1 MSLGPVAY
9 KREEVPS
16 HRVRGTDYLIHFLK
30 LYIDDEAEGTTE
42 SGMPRL
48 SLTPK
53 TDGAKNTIMADTR
66 SRPKKTSGRRRKVS
80 TRRTTSKLPSRRH
93 GFKRRKLFRHR
104 ANCSTIFTL
113 RNNHFLPL

>member
-30 LYIDDEAEGTTE
+30 LYIDDDPRSATAKAK

-48 SLTPK
+48 SLTQK
-53 TDGAKNTIMADTR
+53 ADAAGAKKAIMAD
-66 SRPKKTSGRRRKVS
+66 SRPKKVGRRN
-80 TRRTTSKLPSRRH
+80 
-93 GFKRRKLFRHR
+93 
-104 ANCSTIFTL
+104 AD
-113 RNNHFLPL
+113 